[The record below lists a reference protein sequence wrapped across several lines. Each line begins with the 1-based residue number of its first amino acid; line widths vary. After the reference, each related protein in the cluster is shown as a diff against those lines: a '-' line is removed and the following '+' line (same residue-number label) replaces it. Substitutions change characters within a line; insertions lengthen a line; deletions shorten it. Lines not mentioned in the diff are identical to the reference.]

1 MINDQTKRGYNPTGK
16 MPTMSQ
22 AEFDAIGKLMRLRDS
37 ACRKAAE
44 MILVQGKTA
53 KEAAEANGITLASVY
68 ITLKRIRR
76 VQTLIN
82 IAK

>member
-1 MINDQTKRGYNPTGK
+1 MTTNNQLKRAYSPTSTL
-16 MPTMSQ
+16 TMSQ

-37 ACRKAAE
+37 ACRRATE
-44 MILVQGKTA
+44 MVLVQGKTA

-76 VQTLIN
+76 VQALIN